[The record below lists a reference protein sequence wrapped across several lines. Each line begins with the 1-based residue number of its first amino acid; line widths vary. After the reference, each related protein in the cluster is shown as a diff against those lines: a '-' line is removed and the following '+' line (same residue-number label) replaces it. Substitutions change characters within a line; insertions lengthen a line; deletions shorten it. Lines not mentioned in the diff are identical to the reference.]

1 MRRPLGVS
9 ACLIGSAVRY
19 DGTDRRFDFVAE
31 VLARRYELVA
41 ICPEVELGLGV
52 PRETI
57 QLEGD
62 PERPRLFGSITRR
75 DLTEAMTRWAV
86 RRAARLRLSNLVGYV
101 WKSRSPSC
109 GPREVKHWRGDQA
122 ESIGSG
128 LFFRALREACPEL
141 PMADERELAGP
152 KAQAAFLR
160 ALDQR
165 ARELGPGPVTG
176 SFLLE

>member
-109 GPREVKHWRGDQA
+109 GPREVKHWRGDQRNRSA
-122 ESIGSG
+122 AGSSFARFARPAPSCRWRTSESSRAPRPRPRSFARSTSG
-128 LFFRALREACPEL
+128 RASWA
-141 PMADERELAGP
+141 LAP
-152 KAQAAFLR
+152 
-160 ALDQR
+160 
-165 ARELGPGPVTG
+165 
-176 SFLLE
+176 